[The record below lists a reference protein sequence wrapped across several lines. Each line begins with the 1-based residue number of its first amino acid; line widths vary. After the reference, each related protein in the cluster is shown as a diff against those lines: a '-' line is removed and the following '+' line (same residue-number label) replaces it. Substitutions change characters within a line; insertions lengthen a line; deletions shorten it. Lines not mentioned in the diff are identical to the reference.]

1 MSQSTSPQT
10 APRGRHTIDAPTK
23 MLGALLSLILAA
35 LNPVLKPLYDAFYR
49 SFLVV
54 RAPPCRFPEGTAKS
68 LNLESSDRPLPD

>member
-1 MSQSTSPQT
+1 MSHSVSPQT
-10 APRGRHTIDAPTK
+10 APRRCHIIDAPTK

-54 RAPPCRFPEGTAKS
+54 RAPSCRFPEGTAES
-68 LNLESSDRPLPD
+68 LNLESSDRPSPD